1 MVSTQNTVQ
10 EESVGATL
18 ERQRGDTNG
27 VDAYE
32 RGEGLSGMN
41 GVGGDEVTVTS
52 ERHAQ
57 VTEHTK

>member
-52 ERHAQ
+52 EHD
-57 VTEHTK
+57 THK